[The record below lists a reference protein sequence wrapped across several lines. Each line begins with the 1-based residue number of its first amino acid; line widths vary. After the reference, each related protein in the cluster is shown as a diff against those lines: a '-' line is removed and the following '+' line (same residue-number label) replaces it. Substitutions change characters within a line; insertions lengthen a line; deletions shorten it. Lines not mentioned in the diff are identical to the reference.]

1 MWRAVSEETDM
12 TKTICLFNHKG
23 GVSKTTTTFNLGWV
37 LADMGNTVLIVDLD
51 SQCNL
56 TGLVLGYNAID
67 DDHMAGFYESRA
79 HLTMRPI
86 VSALIDGIPPEQFV
100 DQDKG
105 QVIPTAHK
113 RLFLLPG
120 HLDTS
125 ELDSQ
130 ISVSLKIATGIPVTR
145 NIPGSLPKALQLISD
160 KVGADYTLYDLSPNI
175 GGLNQAILMSSDF
188 FIVPTS
194 PDYFCLQAVSSL
206 EKTIPKWHDEIEYF
220 KKVNRFDSRTYPIKN
235 KPKFLGTIQQR
246 YRPRYDK
253 PGKSFQNWIDTIR
266 GAINGKLI
274 PALEKIDCVI
284 HRDVIQKVLHGS
296 DLAPYDL
303 AHISNFNSLIAIS
316 QQLSK
321 PIFALSDA
329 EIHDTGKVFGYAEAT
344 MKESR
349 NKFME
354 VFRDLGERIVA
365 LTD

>member
-1 MWRAVSEETDM
+1 MIVA
-12 TKTICLFNHKG
+12 KTICLFNHKG

-37 LADMGNTVLIVDLD
+37 LADMDKTVLIVDLD

-67 DDHMAGFYESRA
+67 DEHMAGFYESRA

-86 VSALIDGIPPEQFV
+86 VSALIDGVPPEQFV
-100 DQDKG
+100 EQDKG
-105 QVIPTAHK
+105 NVVTTAHEK
-113 RLFLLPG
+113 LFLLPG

-130 ISVSLKIATGIPVTR
+130 ISVSLKIAPGIPATR
-145 NIPGSLPKALQLISD
+145 NIPASLPKALQLISD

-175 GGLNQAILMSSDF
+175 GGLNEAILMSSDY

-206 EKTIPKWHDEIEYF
+206 EKTIPKWHDEIEQF

-235 KPKFLGTIQQR
+235 KPQFLGTIQQR

-266 GAINGKLI
+266 GAINGRLV
-274 PALEKIDCVI
+274 PVLEEIDCVTP
-284 HRDVIQKVLHGS
+284 RAAVQEVLEGT
-296 DLAPYDL
+296 DLSPYDL
-303 AHISNFNSLIAIS
+303 AYISDFNSLIAIS

-321 PIFALSDA
+321 PIFALTDT
-329 EIHDTGKVFGYAEAT
+329 EIHDTGKVFGYAEET
-344 MKESR
+344 MKQSR
-349 NKFME
+349 DKFLE

-365 LTD
+365 LTK